1 MYVIE
6 VPFLNLEK
14 TFASGQ
20 YLRWRKLKDN
30 KFIIIHCDKAVKVE
44 QQRQRLVM
52 ACNNDDF
59 YQVWFK
65 YFDLQFD
72 YSQANRLI
80 KKQDHFLQICA
91 VKGQGVRIIKQD
103 LFEVIITQM
112 LVDNMPVGY
121 QTRELIESL
130 CEQLGVEHK
139 QSMREAGKV
148 TWYEFPT
155 AEALIRNKDI
165 IESLFWGKSDKVISI
180 CKMIQEGWLDLDL
193 LHLMRVGNEFEN
205 AKQYLMS
212 FEEISDNV
220 AERIC
225 LYGLYFLM
233 AKPKNSLQTKQ
244 LNDMYGLDEDDF
256 CEWFDVL
263 KPVAGLALQYIQA
276 DAISEKI
283 KEGSLIWE

>member
-14 TFASGQ
+14 TFVSGQ
-20 YLRWRKLKDN
+20 NLRWRKLKEN
-30 KFIIIHCDKAVKVE
+30 KFIVIYGDKAVKVE

-59 YQVWFK
+59 YDIWFD
-65 YFDLQFD
+65 YFDLRYD
-72 YSQANRLI
+72 YSKANRII
-80 KKQDHFLQICA
+80 KKQDAFLQICA
-91 VKGQGVRIIKQD
+91 VKEQGVRIIRQD

-112 LVDNMPVGY
+112 LVENMPVGY
-121 QTRELIESL
+121 QTQELIESL

-155 AEALIRNKDI
+155 AEALINNKQI

-180 CKMIQEGWLDLDL
+180 CKMIREGWLDLEL
-193 LHLMRVGNEFEN
+193 LQYMRFMKEFEN
-205 AKQYLMS
+205 IKQYLTS

-220 AERIC
+220 AEKIC
-225 LYGLYFLM
+225 LYGLYSLM

-244 LNDMYGLDEDDF
+244 LNNMYGFDEDDF
-256 CEWFDVL
+256 CEWFDDL
-263 KPVAGLALQYIQA
+263 SPVAGLALQYVQA
-276 DAISEKI
+276 NAISEKI
-283 KEGSLIWE
+283 KEGNLIWE